1 MEDLILLM
9 ISLGFSAFFSGMEI
23 AFVSVNKL
31 RLEIQTKKRE
41 WIGKILSIYIE
52 RPSRFISTAL
62 VGNNVTLVI
71 FGILMTNITK
81 PRIIEYLSVEGG
93 MSFLFIQ
100 TLITTIVVL
109 VFGEFIPKVL
119 FRLKSLTL
127 LQAFSPVFHFFYIL
141 LSPIVSVFMFL
152 SRGLLKLFVKDKRH
166 VAEEMFNRN
175 DLQYFIKEAAVLQLK
190 NEVNVDPKLLE
201 NVLDLKDIR
210 VRECMVPRTRICSIE
225 VNTPIRDLIK
235 TFIEKG
241 FSRIIVYKENI
252 DQILGYV
259 HHFEMLNKPEN
270 IRSLLIP
277 VMLIP
282 ESMNASD
289 LLDRFIREHKNIAWV
304 VDEFGG
310 TSGIVTL
317 EDVMEEIFGEIQDE
331 HDEGDLLEK
340 QISITEYLFSARLE
354 IDYLNEKYDFNL
366 PEGDYETLSGL
377 ILDHAEHIP
386 GQGAKLKVPGFIFT
400 ILEGKKN
407 RLDKIKLNLKPLDD
421 EGHLDL

>member
-1 MEDLILLM
+1 
-9 ISLGFSAFFSGMEI
+9 
-23 AFVSVNKL
+23 
-31 RLEIQTKKRE
+31 
-41 WIGKILSIYIE
+41 
-52 RPSRFISTAL
+52 
-62 VGNNVTLVI
+62 
-71 FGILMTNITK
+71 
-81 PRIIEYLSVEGG
+81 
-93 MSFLFIQ
+93 
-100 TLITTIVVL
+100 
-109 VFGEFIPKVL
+109 
-119 FRLKSLTL
+119 
-127 LQAFSPVFHFFYIL
+127 
-141 LSPIVSVFMFL
+141 MFL
-152 SRGLLKLFVKDKRH
+152 SKGLLKLFVKDKRL
-166 VAEEMFNRN
+166 VTEEMFNRN
-175 DLQYFIKEAAVLQLK
+175 DLQYFIKEAAVLQMK

-210 VRECMVPRTRICSIE
+210 VRECMVPRTRICSVE
-225 VNTPIRDLIK
+225 VNIPINELIK

-289 LLDRFIREHKNIAWV
+289 LLDQFIREHKNIAWV

-317 EDVMEEIFGEIQDE
+317 EDVIEEIFGEIQDE

-340 QISITEYLFSARLE
+340 QISVTEFLFSARLE

-386 GQGAKLKVPGFIFT
+386 GQGAKLKLPGFIFT

-407 RLDKIKLNLKPLDD
+407 RLDKIKLNLMALGDEGPLD
-421 EGHLDL
+421 L